1 MEVRRAFGITLENK
15 RVNSSTRAATVVK
28 ASIKNVIMKNT
39 SVPMKEG
46 ATSASGVAKFSELI
60 PC

>member
-39 SVPMKEG
+39 LVPMKEG
-46 ATSASGVAKFSELI
+46 ATSASSVAKFSELI
-60 PC
+60 PY